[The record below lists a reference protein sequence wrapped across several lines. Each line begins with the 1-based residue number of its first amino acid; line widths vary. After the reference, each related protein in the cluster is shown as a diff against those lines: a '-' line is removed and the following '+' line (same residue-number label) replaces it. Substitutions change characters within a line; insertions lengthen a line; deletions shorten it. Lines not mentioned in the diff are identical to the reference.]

1 MLCIVE
7 GLVNANVPLVLAV
20 PPVRVLEAKV
30 CPLVIELAVGATL
43 MVGVALATVT
53 LTLVV
58 VVL

>member
-7 GLVNANVPLVLAV
+7 GLVKANVPLTLAV

-30 CPLVIELAVGATL
+30 CPLEIELAVGATL